1 MKRPMWRRGW
11 ATLVLLCGLAT
22 FAAQASMREIKPDEA
37 VALKPGEG
45 LVVMA
50 VDTSVDVAMVR
61 MNRDGKLFGSGV
73 MRDLKAGRNFRLYA
87 VAAGTY
93 EWRELQLFFGYSYRL
108 SDDEDFRFTVEPGRI
123 TYPGDLLF
131 RPRSFWRAH
140 FASANRALAAIDW
153 MQKTHPRVYA
163 QYPFAFS
170 GRYPDP
176 FPAFYKPLRA
186 AAKEDPA
193 ALPDLREP
201 KLAYVLPLQPAL
213 LFKPERIIQASL
225 NPSGTLLALQVRNGK
240 DDWGVDL
247 VDLQGRQASLMAK
260 SVVQFDSV
268 EWAGDDLL
276 LLTVD
281 PPRGEQRVIAVRV
294 ETDPAG
300 ARRYTRIDLPKGGW
314 VVDTLPREPG
324 YILFGSIA
332 RQGGLMV
339 HRLDISSQKAVDE
352 AKLQYR
358 DRLNQGVKDDLWWM
372 ADGNGALRLAIA
384 RRGEDF
390 VLVLQENL
398 VFRDVMTLGSDTDLD
413 PVGLSLDVR
422 TMYALTDAGRGQRE
436 LVEYDLGRKA
446 VGRTLFS
453 RPGVDVEHV
462 LFDAQRTPIGVQFYE
477 GGLLV
482 SEYFQPED
490 ARLGALLAKA
500 FPGRMVRVADRSRD
514 GRHVVLDV
522 DAADHPSQ
530 LYHLDTVKGTAELL
544 DDAAPWLASVN
555 FAPAQVLSFKGKDGL
570 PLEAFLTLPAGA
582 GKRPLVVF
590 PHGGPIGVA
599 DRLHFDREVQ
609 FVASLGYAVLQ
620 VNFRGSDGYGRA
632 FREAA
637 YGAFGTRIEDDID
650 AAIAAALA
658 RHPVDGDRMCMLGA
672 SYGGYS
678 GLVAAVRWPERF
690 RCVVSIAGP
699 SDQALLFTSSDLGR
713 TEASRATLE
722 KYLGDPAKVLDSMQQ
737 QSPLYQYAAIRTP
750 VMLIHGLEDE
760 RVDYEH
766 SRRMARMLVLSGQRP
781 VGLAFESEGHSFK
794 SQENREKTWSAVAG
808 FLRQHLDGDTP
819 AAAATSA
826 ATAGEAVVVP

>member
-1 MKRPMWRRGW
+1 MAM
-11 ATLVLLCGLAT
+11 LVVLCGLAS
-22 FAAQASMREIKPDEA
+22 FAAQASMREIKPEDA
-37 VALKPGEG
+37 IALKPGEG
-45 LVVMA
+45 LVLMA

-73 MRDLKAGRNFRLYA
+73 MRDLKEGRNFRLYA
-87 VAAGTY
+87 VQAGTY
-93 EWRELQLFFGYSYRL
+93 EWRELQLAFGFRYTL

-131 RPRSFWRAH
+131 RPRSFWRAR
-140 FASANRALAAIDW
+140 FASTNRSLAAIDW
-153 MQKTHPRVYA
+153 MQKTHPAIYA
-163 QYPFAFS
+163 QYPLAFS

-186 AAKEDPA
+186 AAKEDPTT
-193 ALPDLREP
+193 LPDLREP
-201 KLAYVLPLQPAL
+201 ALAYVLPLQPAT
-213 LFKPERIIQASL
+213 LFKPERIVQASL
-225 NPSGTLLALQVRNGK
+225 NPAGTLLALQVRNGK
-240 DDWGVDL
+240 DDWGVEL

-260 SVVQFDSV
+260 SAVKFDSV

-281 PPRGEQRVIAVRV
+281 PPRGQQMVIAIRM
-294 ETDPAG
+294 ETDASG
-300 ARRYTRIDLPKGGW
+300 ARRYTRINLPKGGW

-324 YILFGSIA
+324 YILFGSVA
-332 RQGGLMV
+332 RQGGGLMV
-339 HRLDISSQKAVDE
+339 HRLDISSQRAVDE
-352 AKLQYR
+352 TKRQYR
-358 DRLNQGVKDDLWWM
+358 DRLNKGVKDDLWWM
-372 ADGNGALRLAIA
+372 ADGNGVLRLAVA
-384 RRGEDF
+384 RRGEDYM
-390 VLVLQENL
+390 LVLQENQ
-398 VFRDVMTLGSDTDLD
+398 VFRDVMKLGGETDLD

-422 TMYALTDAGRGQRE
+422 TLYALTDAGRGQRD

-446 VGRTLFS
+446 IGRTLFS

-500 FPGRMVRVADRSRD
+500 FPGKMVQVADRSRD

-522 DAADHPSQ
+522 DAADQPSQ

-544 DDAAPWLASVN
+544 DDAAPWLAAVR
-555 FAPAQVLSFKGKDGL
+555 FAPAQALSFKGKDGL
-570 PLEAFLTLPAGA
+570 PLEAFLTVPPGS

-650 AAIAAALA
+650 AAITAALA
-658 RHPVDGDRMCMLGA
+658 RHPLDGDRMCMLGA

-678 GLVAAVRWPERF
+678 GLVAAARWPERF

-699 SDQALLFTSSDLGR
+699 SDQTLLFTSSDLGR

-722 KYLGDPAKVLDSMQQ
+722 KYLGDPAKVLDDMQR
-737 QSPLYQYAAIRTP
+737 QSPLYQYASIRAP

-766 SRRMARMLVLSGQRP
+766 SRRMARMLALAGQRP
-781 VGLAFESEGHSFK
+781 VGLAFESEGHSFT

-808 FLRQHLDGDTP
+808 FLRQHLGGDAP
-819 AAAATSA
+819 APASTTRS
-826 ATAGEAVVVP
+826 ATAPESVALP

>member
-1 MKRPMWRRGW
+1 M
-11 ATLVLLCGLAT
+11 LVVLCGLAS
-22 FAAQASMREIKPDEA
+22 FRAEASMREVEPGSDP
-37 VALKPGEG
+37 ALKAGEG
-45 LVVMA
+45 LVLMA
-50 VDTSVDVAMVR
+50 VDTSVNVAMVR

-73 MRDLKAGRNFRLYA
+73 MRDLKEGRNFRLYA
-87 VAAGTY
+87 VSAGTY
-93 EWRELQLFFGYSYRL
+93 EWRELQLVFGYRYTL

-131 RPRSFWRAH
+131 RPSSFWRAR
-140 FASANRALAAIDW
+140 FASTNRSLAAIDW
-153 MQKTHPRVYA
+153 MQKTHPTIYA
-163 QYPFAFS
+163 KYPLAFS

-176 FPAFYKPLRA
+176 FPAFYRPLRA
-186 AAKEDPA
+186 AAKEDPS

-201 KLAYVLPLQPAL
+201 ALAHVLPLQPAI
-213 LFKPERIIQASL
+213 LFKPERIVQASL
-225 NPSGTLLALQVRNGK
+225 NPAGSLLALQVRNGK

-260 SVVQFDSV
+260 SAVKFDSV
-268 EWAGDDLL
+268 EWAGEDLL

-281 PPRGEQRVIAVRV
+281 PPHGQPMVIAIRM
-294 ETDPAG
+294 ETDASG
-300 ARRYTRIDLPKGGW
+300 ARRYTRINLPKGGW
-314 VVDTLPREPG
+314 VVDTLPREPDH
-324 YILFGSIA
+324 ILFASMG
-332 RQGGLMV
+332 RQSGLMV

-352 AKLQYR
+352 AKPQYR
-358 DRLNQGVKDDLWWM
+358 DRLNKGVKDDVWWM
-372 ADGNGALRLAIA
+372 ADGNGVLRLAVA
-384 RRGEDF
+384 RLGEDH
-390 VLVLQENL
+390 VLVLQENQ
-398 VFRDVMTLGSDTDLD
+398 VFRDVMKLGGETDLD

-422 TMYALTDAGRGQRE
+422 TLYALTDAGRGQRD
-436 LVEYDLGRKA
+436 LVEYDLGRNA

-462 LFDAQRTPIGVQFYE
+462 LFDAQRAPIGVQFYE

-490 ARLGALLAKA
+490 ARLGTLLAKA
-500 FPGRMVRVADRSRD
+500 FPGKMVQIADRSRD
-514 GRHVVLDV
+514 GRHIVLDV
-522 DAADHPSQ
+522 DAADQPSQ

-544 DDAAPWLASVN
+544 DDAAPWLAAVR
-555 FAPAQVLSFKGKDGL
+555 FVPAQVLSFKGKDGL
-570 PLEAFLTLPAGA
+570 PLEAFLTLPPGA

-650 AAIAAALA
+650 AAIRAALA
-658 RHPVDGDRMCMLGA
+658 RHPLDGDRMCMLGA

-713 TEASRATLE
+713 TDASRATLE
-722 KYLGDPAKVLDSMQQ
+722 KYLGDPAKVLDEMQR
-737 QSPLYQYAAIRTP
+737 QSPLYQYASIRAP
-750 VMLIHGLEDE
+750 VLLIHGLEDE

-766 SRRMARMLVLSGQRP
+766 SRRMARMLTLAGQRP
-781 VGLAFESEGHSFK
+781 VGLAFEDEGHSFT

-808 FLRQHLDGDTP
+808 FLRQHLGGDASIPASVPASATRS
-819 AAAATSA
+819 AAAPETVAL
-826 ATAGEAVVVP
+826 P